1 MPLLAGIYRRLLA
14 LRPKVRLVVVGEGPY
29 LDEMKESLKDLPVT
43 FTGFLAGED
52 LAQAYASSDIF
63 IFPSATDTFGNVVLE
78 AQASGLPVI
87 VTDEG
92 GPRKNLVPGKT
103 GFIVPSKE
111 KEVLLDTLVSLV
123 DDPAQRERMRV
134 HAREYMEN
142 RSFETAFLQ
151 LWDTYGSVTPVTR
164 PDSPN
169 KEAAI

>member
-1 MPLLAGIYRRLLA
+1 
-14 LRPKVRLVVVGEGPY
+14 
-29 LDEMKESLKDLPVT
+29 
-43 FTGFLAGED
+43 
-52 LAQAYASSDIF
+52 
-63 IFPSATDTFGNVVLE
+63 VVLE

-92 GPRKNLVPGKT
+92 GPRENLVPGKT

-111 KEVLLDTLVSLV
+111 KDVLLDALLSLV
-123 DDPAQRERMRV
+123 DDPCLREKMRF

-151 LWDTYGSVTPVTR
+151 LWDSYRSATPATR
-164 PDSPN
+164 PDNPI